1 MIAPPFEVRHELPGW
16 ELWWVHLETL
26 PGADPQLAVLRAN
39 CEARVR
45 GWCPSS
51 EAVSSHPTAAA
62 VRALFRAAGV
72 DPTRYR
78 PSSEAL
84 LRRVVKGEGLPVL
97 LPLIDLNNCLS
108 VELVVPCSLVAE
120 GVLAPPV
127 TLRAG
132 RDGESFTSLR
142 GPFPLDGK
150 PLLEDAEGLLGT
162 PITDSE
168 RGKIRPETL
177 RAWLIAYLPAGSVTP
192 GEAEAALGRLL
203 AAAPLARAGASFVS
217 SSE

>member
-1 MIAPPFEVRHELPGW
+1 MAPPPFEVRHELPGW
-16 ELWWVHLETL
+16 ELYWVQLDAL
-26 PGADPQLAVLRAN
+26 PGTEAALAALRTE
-39 CEARVR
+39 CEARAR

-51 EAVSSHPTAAA
+51 EAVSSHPTAQA
-62 VRALFRAAGV
+62 VRARFRAAGT

-84 LRRVVKGEGLPVL
+84 LRRIVKGEGFPVL

-108 VELVVPCSLVAE
+108 VDLVVPCSLVAE
-120 GVLAPPV
+120 GIARPPV

-132 RDGESFTSLR
+132 REGESFTSLR

-168 RGKIRPETL
+168 RGKVHPDTT
-177 RAWLIAYLPAGSVTP
+177 RAWLIAYLPAGVVSP
-192 GEAEAALGRLL
+192 AEAEAALARLL
-203 AAAPLARAGASFVS
+203 AAAPVARAGTAFISF
-217 SSE
+217 SE